1 MNKRRLELLRAMPAF
16 GGLKTESLRLIL
28 SNSNQVVLQEGEYFF
43 REGEPGDSL
52 FVLESGTVL
61 MERVWKGKPI
71 ELGRL
76 ARGDCFGEMALIDFM
91 PRPAAV
97 KAESNCEA
105 IEVPSHALRRLFQ
118 LEVEQYAMIMMNLG
132 REVSRRLRIA
142 DECLF
147 QLQRG
152 SD

>member
-1 MNKRRLELLRAMPAF
+1 MNDRRLELLRAMPAF
-16 GGLKTESLRLIL
+16 GGLKTESLQLIL

-61 MERVWKGKPI
+61 MQRDWKGTPV

-76 ARGDCFGEMALIDFM
+76 ARGDCFGQMALIDFM
-91 PRPAAV
+91 PRPAGV

-105 IEVPSHALRRLFQ
+105 IEVPSLALRRLFQ

-147 QLQRG
+147 QLQRE